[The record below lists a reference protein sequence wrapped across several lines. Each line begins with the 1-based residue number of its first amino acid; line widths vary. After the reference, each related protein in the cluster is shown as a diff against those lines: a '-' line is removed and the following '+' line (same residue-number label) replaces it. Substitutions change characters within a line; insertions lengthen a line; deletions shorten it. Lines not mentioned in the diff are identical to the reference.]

1 MTPNNT
7 GSMEAEQ
14 KGKLLSIRP
23 SDLQYKYPI
32 LYISKRDIQTLTYG
46 LLYRREKLKLE

>member
-7 GSMEAEQ
+7 GSMAAEQ
-14 KGKLLSIRP
+14 KGELLSIRP
-23 SDLQYKYPI
+23 SGIQYEYPV